1 MGVRNRDVVLG
12 EGDTPQPTRGN
23 HDGQLWVR
31 GSGGC
36 EFPMDVPTDPAR
48 LEVFHDQL
56 RKGDIVILDG
66 DTPEPEAPPAPPV
79 PEQPAKNAST
89 EAWQTY
95 ALAMGMDAAEVE
107 LASRDELVEL
117 LADPEPAAD

>member
-1 MGVRNRDVVLG
+1 MRRGEDVVLG
-12 EGDTPQPTRGN
+12 ENDTPQPTRDN

-31 GSGGC
+31 GSGGY
-36 EFPMDVPTDPAR
+36 EFSMDVPTDPAR

-66 DTPEPEAPPAPPV
+66 ADTVPTEDPAPV
-79 PEQPAKNAST
+79 IPEQPARNAST
-89 EAWQTY
+89 EAWQAY
-95 ALAMGMDAAEVE
+95 ALAMGMPAAEVE

-117 LADPEPAAD
+117 LTDPDPAQD